1 MELVIATK
9 NKGKIREIREAL
21 KDVNI
26 KVSSLDE
33 MGLDIEID
41 ENGKTYSDNAVKKA
55 VEVAKASGKIS
66 LADDS
71 GLEID
76 ALEGK
81 PGINSSRFAGADVDD
96 REKNLKVLEMMK
108 DVPQG
113 KRGARFRCVIVIAE
127 PEGEIHTCEGVCEGE
142 IAEEIRGDKGFGYDP
157 IFVPTQIMGTGKEY
171 GKTFGELGF
180 EVKRKISHR
189 AKAIEKAKEIIT
201 SLKSCLPLLL
211 YAPHLLRLYYH
222 L

>member
-55 VEVAKASGKIS
+55 IEVAKASGKIS

-76 ALEGK
+76 ALGRK
-81 PGINSSRFAGADVDD
+81 AGY
-96 REKNLKVLEMMK
+96 KLISFC
-108 DVPQG
+108 
-113 KRGARFRCVIVIAE
+113 RG
-127 PEGEIHTCEGVCEGE
+127 
-142 IAEEIRGDKGFGYDP
+142 
-157 IFVPTQIMGTGKEY
+157 
-171 GKTFGELGF
+171 
-180 EVKRKISHR
+180 
-189 AKAIEKAKEIIT
+189 
-201 SLKSCLPLLL
+201 
-211 YAPHLLRLYYH
+211 
-222 L
+222 